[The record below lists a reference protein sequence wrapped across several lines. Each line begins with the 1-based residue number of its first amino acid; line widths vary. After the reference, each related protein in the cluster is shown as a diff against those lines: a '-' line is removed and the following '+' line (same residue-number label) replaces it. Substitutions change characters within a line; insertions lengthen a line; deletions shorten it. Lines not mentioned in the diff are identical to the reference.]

1 MSVLS
6 IICDNCGAK
15 YRLPESFSSDK
26 AKCKN
31 CQGVIDVAAQRNKP
45 EKQAGAERK
54 PAAAAR
60 PARAR
65 PAAASKPA
73 AERAQPSAGR
83 RAGGAGQR
91 RRAAADDDTGSS
103 GGRRRGRRDAQSEQP
118 KKNNSMLIWGGVA
131 ALVVIGV
138 VVALMWPEDKK
149 ATPAGDEVAQNSGQA
164 AANNAPGAE
173 PKQPAT
179 NANSQG
185 NAGKPADA
193 AGSGSGEGGGSSG
206 AAQAPDGSTDKPA
219 EEPTA
224 NAADAA
230 KDQPDAASAA
240 KPKADQA
247 GGLSE
252 SPNDGNTER
261 WMKNKTSSMAEVLD
275 TTTLGDV
282 TWPDSAT
289 PEIQAE
295 IYGLLD
301 SISDGGLP
309 GIRAKPKLEKIGYFA
324 IFGIIDRLRKLNY
337 TDADDNMTAWELNK
351 VLETITAG
359 LNTGFAAVNVG
370 EDLDPRKADYNAK
383 TTRAWTKLIDNPQLA
398 DKKSFD
404 AWRKKR
410 LQDNKNKK

>member
-6 IICDNCGAK
+6 ITCDNCGAK

-26 AKCKN
+26 AKCKK
-31 CQGVIDVAAQRNKP
+31 CQSVIDVAAQRNKP
-45 EKQAGAERK
+45 KEEAGGERK

-73 AERAQPSAGR
+73 AERAQPSASR
-83 RAGGAGQR
+83 RSGGSSQR
-91 RRAAADDDTGSS
+91 RRAAADDDKGASGS
-103 GGRRRGRRDAQSEQP
+103 RRRGRRDAKDEQP
-118 KKNNSMLIWGGVA
+118 KKNNSMLLWGGVA

-149 ATPAGDEVAQNSGQA
+149 TTPNTEEVAQNNGQA
-164 AANNAPGAE
+164 AANQNNESTKKPE
-173 PKQPAT
+173 PPAAD
-179 NANSQG
+179 ANSTAQ
-185 NAGKPADA
+185 AGKPADA
-193 AGSGSGEGGGSSG
+193 AESGSGEGGGSSE
-206 AAQAPDGSTDKPA
+206 AAETPAASGDKPA

-224 NAADAA
+224 DAA
-230 KDQPDAASAA
+230 EDKQAEPAAA
-240 KPKADQA
+240 KPKATESS
-247 GGLSE
+247 GLSE

-261 WMKNKTSSMAEVLD
+261 WMRNKTSSMAEVLD
-275 TTTLGDV
+275 TKTLGDV
-282 TWPDSAT
+282 TWPESAT
-289 PEIQAE
+289 PEIKVE
-295 IYGLLD
+295 VYELLD
-301 SISDGGLP
+301 SVSDGGLA

-351 VLETITAG
+351 VLESITAG

-383 TTRAWTKLIDNPQLA
+383 TTKAWTKLIDNPQLA
-398 DKKSFD
+398 DEKSFD

-410 LQDNKNKK
+410 LQKK